1 MDAPPGSSQRFSSG
15 CATSWPMKR
24 LGSLEPSTKRI
35 EMTNGQFLT
44 TLTLATAT
52 LALWS
57 YVRWPG
63 AAPATMKG
71 AALRVVVSL
80 VLLQVGAFVFGL
92 GITAVPSLAIL
103 LLVGTVV
110 PVLTFAFL
118 ASIWFL
124 KVCADQV
131 RG

>member
-1 MDAPPGSSQRFSSG
+1 MGKSELLMAFTVG
-15 CATSWPMKR
+15 
-24 LGSLEPSTKRI
+24 
-35 EMTNGQFLT
+35 
-44 TLTLATAT
+44 TAL

-71 AALRVVVSL
+71 AAIRIVLAL
-80 VLLQVGAFVFGL
+80 VLMQVGVTALGFGL
-92 GITAVPSLAIL
+92 DAAPAFAVA
-103 LLVGTVV
+103 LLVGVVV
-110 PVLTFAFL
+110 PVLTYAFL

-131 RG
+131 RGAA

>member
-1 MDAPPGSSQRFSSG
+1 
-15 CATSWPMKR
+15 MKR
-24 LGSLEPSTKRI
+24 LGSHEPRTERI
-35 EMTNGQFLT
+35 QMAAGQLLMTVTF
-44 TLTLATAT
+44 ATAA

-71 AALRVVVSL
+71 AVVRVVASL
-80 VLLQVGAFVFGL
+80 VLLQVGAAAFGL
-92 GITAVPSLAIL
+92 GIAAAPSLAIL
-103 LLVGTVV
+103 VLVGTVV

-124 KVCADQV
+124 KVCADQI
-131 RG
+131 RGAA

>member
-1 MDAPPGSSQRFSSG
+1 
-15 CATSWPMKR
+15 
-24 LGSLEPSTKRI
+24 
-35 EMTNGQFLT
+35 MTTGQFLA
-44 TLTLATAT
+44 TLTLATAA

-71 AALRVVVSL
+71 ALLRVVISF
-80 VLLQVGAFVFGL
+80 VLLQVGAVAFGL
-92 GITAVPSLAIL
+92 GLAAAPSLAIL
-103 LLVGTVV
+103 MLVGTVI

-124 KVCADQV
+124 KTCADQI
-131 RG
+131 RGAA

>member
-1 MDAPPGSSQRFSSG
+1 MTSSQ
-15 CATSWPMKR
+15 
-24 LGSLEPSTKRI
+24 
-35 EMTNGQFLT
+35 FLIA
-44 TLTLATAT
+44 LTLGTAA

-71 AALRVVVSL
+71 AVLRVVISL
-80 VLLQVGAFVFGL
+80 VLLQVGAAALGL
-92 GITAVPSLAIL
+92 GIAAAPSLAIL
-103 LLVGTVV
+103 ILVLTVV

-124 KVCADQV
+124 KVCADQIRNGV
-131 RG
+131 

>member
-1 MDAPPGSSQRFSSG
+1 M
-15 CATSWPMKR
+15 
-24 LGSLEPSTKRI
+24 
-35 EMTNGQFLT
+35 
-44 TLTLATAT
+44 TLTIATAA

-71 AALRVVVSL
+71 AVVRIVVSL
-80 VLLQVGAFVFGL
+80 VLLQIGVFAFGL
-92 GITAVPSLAIL
+92 GIAAMPSLAIL

-124 KVCADQV
+124 KVCADQIRV
-131 RG
+131 

>member
-1 MDAPPGSSQRFSSG
+1 MRTG
-15 CATSWPMKR
+15 
-24 LGSLEPSTKRI
+24 E
-35 EMTNGQFLT
+35 FLM
-44 TLTLATAT
+44 TLTLATAA

-71 AALRVVVSL
+71 AVLRVVISL
-80 VLLQVGAFVFGL
+80 VLLQVAAAAI
-92 GITAVPSLAIL
+92 GIGIAAAPSLAIVI
-103 LLVGTVV
+103 LVGTVT

-124 KVCADQV
+124 KVCADQI
-131 RG
+131 RGA

>member
-1 MDAPPGSSQRFSSG
+1 MSKSELLMAFTVG
-15 CATSWPMKR
+15 
-24 LGSLEPSTKRI
+24 
-35 EMTNGQFLT
+35 
-44 TLTLATAT
+44 TAL

-71 AALRVVVSL
+71 AAIRVAL
-80 VLLQVGAFVFGL
+80 AIVLLQVGVAALGFGVDAAPAF
-92 GITAVPSLAIL
+92 AVAV
-103 LLVGTVV
+103 LVGVVV
-110 PVLTFAFL
+110 PVLTYAFL

-131 RG
+131 RGGA

>member
-1 MDAPPGSSQRFSSG
+1 
-15 CATSWPMKR
+15 
-24 LGSLEPSTKRI
+24 
-35 EMTNGQFLT
+35 MTADLLLT
-44 TLTLATAT
+44 ALTVGTAA

-71 AALRVVVSL
+71 AVLRVLIAL
-80 VLLQVGAFVFGL
+80 VLLQVGAGALDV
-92 GITAVPSLAIL
+92 GIEAAPSLAIL
-103 LLVGTVV
+103 VLVGAVV
-110 PVLTFAFL
+110 PVLTYAFL

-131 RG
+131 GGGA